1 MRTRRGCAGLL
12 AFCAGMLLA
21 GGALAQFKDE
31 NLLQGMPS
39 GYKIGFQERRGP
51 IILTEMVPESESVE
65 EWTEMV
71 TSQLFIGLT
80 TVSPETFR
88 AESRKKWLETCKDGR
103 YAEVASGEENGYP
116 MALWMLS
123 CPHSKAPGRPEIT
136 WFKAIRGQDAFYVVQ
151 KAFRFEPSNEQ
162 VMQWMRYLR
171 QVGVCDTRIPE
182 RACPVVKP
190 PDAEGAKN

>member
-1 MRTRRGCAGLL
+1 MRLRRALLASFAGL
-12 AFCAGMLLA
+12 LLA
-21 GGALAQFKDE
+21 GGASAQLKDV
-31 NLLQGMPS
+31 NLLQGMPA
-39 GYKIGFQERRGP
+39 GYKIGFQERQGP

-71 TSQLFIGLT
+71 SSQLFIGLKS
-80 TVSPETFR
+80 VSPETFR
-88 AESRKKWLETCKDGR
+88 AESRKKWLEACKDGNF
-103 YAEVASGEENGYP
+103 AEIASGEESGYP

-151 KAFRFEPSNEQ
+151 KSFRFEPSNEQ
-162 VMQWMRYLR
+162 VQQSMRYLR
-171 QVGVCDTRIPE
+171 QISVCDTRIPQ

-190 PDAEGAKN
+190 PDAEGAKK

>member
-1 MRTRRGCAGLL
+1 MRLRRALLASFAGL
-12 AFCAGMLLA
+12 LLA
-21 GGALAQFKDE
+21 GGASAQLKDE
-31 NLLQGMPS
+31 NLLQGMPA
-39 GYKIGFQERRGP
+39 GYKIGFQERQGP

-71 TSQLFIGLT
+71 SSQLFIGLKS
-80 TVSPETFR
+80 VSPETFR
-88 AESRKKWLETCKDGR
+88 AESRKKWLEACKDGNF
-103 YAEVASGEENGYP
+103 AEIASGEESGYP

-151 KAFRFEPSNEQ
+151 KSFRFEPSNEQ
-162 VMQWMRYLR
+162 VQQSMRYLR
-171 QVGVCDTRIPE
+171 QISVCDTRIPQ

-190 PDAEGAKN
+190 PDAEGAKK